1 MEGEEMKNYA
11 VLSAL
16 GVDRVGIADELTEAL
31 DNFRISISES
41 RMATLGGQ
49 FAIILQISGE
59 AGQVKLLE
67 GDLNKIGSRLGFHL
81 QIQRIDLE
89 HPIGKGL
96 PYVVESYSMDAP
108 GIVHAVTAI
117 LKKHNINIEDLETDT
132 SSAPWTGAIAFR
144 MKAHITIPPVTS
156 VNDLRQELIS
166 LERDRDIDIV
176 MKPASSIGS
185 K

>member
-1 MEGEEMKNYA
+1 MKNYA

-16 GVDRVGIADELTEAL
+16 GRDRVGIADELTEAL
-31 DNFRISISES
+31 DRFKISIDES

-59 AGQVKLLE
+59 AEPVSNIENELE
-67 GDLNKIGSRLGFHL
+67 TLGSKLGFHL
-81 QIQRIDLE
+81 QLQQINLQQ
-89 HPIGKGL
+89 PAGKGL
-96 PYVVESYSMDAP
+96 PYIVESYSMDAP

-132 SSAPWTGAIAFR
+132 SSAPWTGAVAFR
-144 MKAHITIPPVTS
+144 MKAHVTIPPATS
-156 VNDLRQELIS
+156 VSDLRQELIA

-176 MKPASSIGS
+176 MKPTSTIGP

>member
-1 MEGEEMKNYA
+1 MVCEHNNTKLMYNLVAGLADRLLSNSATQQESGGMEEKQMKNYA

-31 DNFRISISES
+31 DSFKISISES

-67 GDLNKIGSRLGFHL
+67 GDLDKIGSKLGFHL
-81 QIQRIDLE
+81 QLQRIDLE

-132 SSAPWTGAIAFR
+132 SSVP
-144 MKAHITIPPVTS
+144 
-156 VNDLRQELIS
+156 
-166 LERDRDIDIV
+166 
-176 MKPASSIGS
+176 
-185 K
+185 